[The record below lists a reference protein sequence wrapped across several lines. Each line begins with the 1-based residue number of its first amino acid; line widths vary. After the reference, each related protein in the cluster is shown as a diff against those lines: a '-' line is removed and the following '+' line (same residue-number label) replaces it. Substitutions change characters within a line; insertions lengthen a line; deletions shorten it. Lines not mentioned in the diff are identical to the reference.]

1 MFGFLMKLFSRSR
14 RETRCSRFGG
24 VKAAPFS
31 PADYDAMKRLERA
44 RDAAWARAK
53 SEAEDPPAVWTSK
66 RREAAVRAWR
76 DQHADMA
83 LADWCEALADKSLRS
98 GRGYL

>member
-1 MFGFLMKLFSRSR
+1 MFGFLKKLFSSRR

-83 LADWCEALADKSLRS
+83 LADWCEALADKSLHN